1 MEERLLGSQ
10 QDEAE
15 DAAGEE
21 ERKLQLQAK
30 KLLTK
35 KWTHS
40 CKKDKQMK
48 TSRIKYLNQLKNV
61 YLPVLKRNGQANQ
74 NKAFFKSD
82 NI

>member
-1 MEERLLGSQ
+1 LELVVEERLLGSQ
-10 QDEAE
+10 QDVAE
-15 DAAGEE
+15 DADEEE

-61 YLPVLKRNGQANQ
+61 
-74 NKAFFKSD
+74 
-82 NI
+82 

>member
-1 MEERLLGSQ
+1 MELVVEERLLGSQ

-48 TSRIKYLNQLKNV
+48 TSRIKYLKQLKNV
-61 YLPVLKRNGQANQ
+61 
-74 NKAFFKSD
+74 
-82 NI
+82 